1 MAEKSEYCEHILLSR
16 VDLEN
21 STSIDV
27 YLKSGGYETLKKTV
41 SGRQPQEIVDV
52 VRESGLRG
60 RGGAGF
66 PAGVKWGFLPKDSK
80 LPIYL
85 IGNADEGEP
94 GTFKDRVLIEKDPHQ
109 LIEGMAITAFA
120 IKCHTAYIYIRGE
133 FAKGAKILNKAIDE
147 AYEKGFLGDKV
158 CGTDFKFDIYVH
170 RGAGAY
176 VCGEE
181 TALIESIEGKK
192 GQPRLKPPFPANV
205 GVFQGPTIVNNVET
219 LSSVPWIVKNGAEA
233 YRKYGTEKSAGTK
246 LFCVSGHVEKP
257 GVYELPLGFPLMQ
270 LVNEVCGGVKDG
282 KKLKGVIPG
291 GSSTPILTPEECENV
306 NLDYESLMEA
316 GSMLGSGA
324 VIVLDETVDI
334 VRVAARLG
342 KFYSHESCGQC
353 TPCREGSGYISGLL
367 QRLNEGKGEEGDL
380 ELIESLCD
388 NMAGKTVCPLADA
401 MVMPVKGFLKKF
413 RSEFEA
419 RIRKKAYQKADKG

>member
-27 YLKSGGYETLKKTV
+27 YLKSGGYETLKKVV
-41 SGRQPQEIVDV
+41 SGKQPQEIVDV

-66 PAGVKWGFLPKDSK
+66 PAGVKWGFLPKESK

-85 IGNADEGEP
+85 VCNADEGEP

-120 IKCHTAYIYIRGE
+120 IKCHTAYLYIRGE
-133 FAKGAKILNKAIDE
+133 FAKGAKILDKAIDE

-219 LSSVPWIVKNGAEA
+219 LSSVPWIVKNGAQA

-270 LVNEVCGGVKDG
+270 LVNEVCGGMKGG

-291 GSSTPILTPEECENV
+291 GSSTPILTPEECEKV

-353 TPCREGSGYISGLL
+353 TPCREGSGYISRLL
-367 QRLNEGKGEEGDL
+367 QRLGEGKGEEGDL
-380 ELIESLCD
+380 ELIESLCG
-388 NMAGKTVCPLADA
+388 NMTGKTVCPLADA
-401 MVMPVKGFLKKF
+401 MVMPITAFLKKF
-413 RSEFEA
+413 RSEFDA
-419 RIRKKAYQKADKG
+419 RIRKKAYQKA

>member
-1 MAEKSEYCEHILLSR
+1 MAENKYCENILLSR

-27 YLKSGGYETLKKTV
+27 AIKHDCYETLKKILGGKKPPEEV
-41 SGRQPQEIVDV
+41 VGIVRD
-52 VRESGLRG
+52 SGLRG

-85 IGNADEGEP
+85 ICNADEGEP

-109 LIEGMAITAFA
+109 LIEGMAITAYA
-120 IKCHTAYIYIRGE
+120 IKAHTAYIYIRGE
-133 FAKGAKILNKAIDE
+133 FAKGAKIFNKAIDE

-158 CGTDFKFDIYVH
+158 CGSEFKFDLYVH

-219 LSSVPWIVKNGAEA
+219 LSSVPWIVKNGAAA
-233 YRKYGTEKSAGTK
+233 YKKYGTEKSTGTK

-257 GVYELPLGFPLMQ
+257 GVYELPLGFPLIQ
-270 LVNEVCGGVKDG
+270 LVNEVCGGVKGG

-291 GSSTPILTPEECENV
+291 GSSTPILTAEECENV
-306 NLDYESLMEA
+306 NLDYENLMQA

-334 VRVAARLG
+334 VRVAARLAR
-342 KFYSHESCGQC
+342 FYAHESCGQC
-353 TPCREGSGYISGLL
+353 TPCREGSGYIARLL
-367 QRLNEGKGEEGDL
+367 ARMKEGKGEEGDI
-380 ELIESLCD
+380 ELIESLCA
-388 NMAGKTVCPLADA
+388 NMSGKTVCPLAEA
-401 MVMPVKGFLKKF
+401 MVMPITAFLKKF

-419 RIRKKAYQKADKG
+419 RIRKKAYQKA